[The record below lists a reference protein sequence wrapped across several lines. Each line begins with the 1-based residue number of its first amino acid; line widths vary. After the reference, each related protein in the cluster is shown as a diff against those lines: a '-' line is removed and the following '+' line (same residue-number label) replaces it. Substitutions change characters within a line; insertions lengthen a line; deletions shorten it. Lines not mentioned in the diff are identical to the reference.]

1 MSAIKK
7 HPKDEMTPLERSEAI
22 EKEKRFDRLPTSLF
36 VGEIK
41 ARLINKSFDQ
51 IVHSVEAIVEAEI
64 ETFNRFGA
72 DGLSCGPN
80 SYGIGT
86 ALGADVVYPEDSLP
100 HPISDYLT
108 DYSMLD
114 NMEPVDPYKD
124 QPVKNKL
131 EALDI
136 LAEEAEGIVGISSSV
151 GGAMT
156 IASYLRG
163 AENLL
168 KDLRR
173 NPEGVKKLLD
183 LIVESQKNCIDAF
196 APYGVRISL
205 GDPVS
210 SGSLLSPKL
219 FKEFSYPALKE
230 ISDYAYEKTG
240 KKATLH
246 ICGKTESNW
255 GAMRE
260 LNLSAYSLDNQSDL
274 AEALDFFGNK
284 MGVIGNIPPVE
295 VMHQGSE
302 EEIHQAVRES
312 IRVGQ
317 ESGRS
322 HVVAFGCDIPPQA
335 PLENLDYY
343 MDAIRKYGSY
353 EAVESLK

>member
-1 MSAIKK
+1 
-7 HPKDEMTPLERSEAI
+7 MTPVERSQAI
-22 EKEKRFDRLPTSLF
+22 TEGKAYDRLPTSLF

-41 ARLINKSFDQ
+41 ARLIDESFDQ
-51 IVHSVEAIVEAEI
+51 IVHSVDAIVASEI

-86 ALGADVVYPEDSLP
+86 ALGADVVYPKDSLP
-100 HPISDYLT
+100 HPVTDYLSDYA
-108 DYSMLD
+108 MLD

-131 EALDI
+131 EALNI

-168 KDLRR
+168 KDLRK
-173 NPEGVKKLLD
+173 NPDEVKKLLNF
-183 LIVESQKNCIDAF
+183 IVQSQKNCIDAF

-246 ICGKTESNW
+246 ICGKTERNW
-255 GAMRE
+255 EAIRQ
-260 LNLSAYSLDNQSDL
+260 LNLASYSLDNQSDL
-274 AEALDFFGNK
+274 AEALDFFGDK
-284 MGVIGNIPPVE
+284 MAVVGNIPPVDI
-295 VMHQGSE
+295 MHQGTE
-302 EEIHQAVRES
+302 EEIHKAVKES
-312 IRVGQ
+312 IQVGQ
-317 ESGRS
+317 ASGHS
-322 HVVAFGCDIPPQA
+322 HIVAFGCDIPAQA
-335 PLENLDYY
+335 PVENLDYY
-343 MDAIRKYGSY
+343 MDAVRTYGSF
-353 EAVESLK
+353 EAVKSLG

>member
-1 MSAIKK
+1 MLSIKK
-7 HPKDEMTPLERSEAI
+7 HPEDEMTPLERSEAI
-22 EKEKRFDRLPTSLF
+22 EAGKTYDRVPTSLF

-41 ARLINKSFDQ
+41 ARLINESFDQ
-51 IVHSVEAIVEAEI
+51 IVHSVDAIVNAEI

-72 DGLSCGPN
+72 DGMSCGPN

-86 ALGADVVYPEDSLP
+86 ALGADVIFPEDSLP
-100 HPISDYLT
+100 HPVSDYLT

-114 NMEPVDPYKD
+114 NMEPVNPYKD

-136 LAEEAEGIVGISSSV
+136 LAEKAEGIVGISSSV

-163 AENLL
+163 AEDLL
-168 KDLRR
+168 KDLRK
-173 NPEGVKKLLD
+173 NPEGVKKLLK

-210 SGSLLSPKL
+210 SGSLLSPRL
-219 FKEFSYPALKE
+219 FEEFSYPALKE
-230 ISDYAYEKTG
+230 VSDYAYEKTG

-255 GAMRE
+255 EAIKQ
-260 LNLSAYSLDNQSDL
+260 LNLASYSLDNQSNL
-274 AEALDFFGNK
+274 GEALEFFGDK
-284 MGVIGNIPPVE
+284 MAVVGNIPPVD
-295 VMHQGSE
+295 VMHQGTE
-302 EEIHQAVRES
+302 EEIHES
-312 IRVGQ
+312 VKENIRVGQ
-317 ESGRS
+317 TSEHS
-322 HVVAFGCDIPPQA
+322 HIVAFGCDIPAQA

-343 MDAIRKYGSY
+343 MDAVRKYGSY
-353 EAVESLK
+353 EAVQSLG